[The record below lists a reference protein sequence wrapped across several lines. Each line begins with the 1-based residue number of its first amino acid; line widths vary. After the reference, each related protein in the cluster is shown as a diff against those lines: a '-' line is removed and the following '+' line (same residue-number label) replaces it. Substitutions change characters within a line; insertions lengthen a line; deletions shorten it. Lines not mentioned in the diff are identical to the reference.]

1 MRKKS
6 DIKSKVGRFNLKTIT
21 YGWRDFVFNNYEFEN
36 FTVTSF
42 VNNLNTNKLFI
53 GLMMIFMN
61 LGSRYIEIKLT
72 KTQENLIKRAARE
85 ILIFTIAFIG
95 TKDIIISLIITA
107 VFIILSKY
115 VFNEHSKFNLIPDKF
130 KKLESDIDINNDG
143 KISEEE
149 IDKAIKILK
158 EVNKKK

>member
-1 MRKKS
+1 MKKKNN
-6 DIKSKVGRFNLKTIT
+6 IKDIT
-21 YGWRDFVFNNYEFEN
+21 YSWRNFVFNNYQFEN

-53 GLMMIFMN
+53 GIMMIFMN

-72 KTQENLIKRAARE
+72 KTQESLLKRAARE

-95 TKDIIISLIITA
+95 TRDIIISLIITA
-107 VFIILSKY
+107 VFLILSKY
-115 VFNEHSKFNLIPDKF
+115 VFNEHSKFNLIPDKL
-130 KKLESDIDINNDG
+130 KNLESHIDINNDG

-149 IDKAIKILK
+149 INKAIQILK
-158 EVNKKK
+158 DVNKKK

>member
-1 MRKKS
+1 MKKKNN
-6 DIKSKVGRFNLKTIT
+6 IKDIT
-21 YGWRDFVFNNYEFEN
+21 YSWRNFVFNNYQFEN

-53 GLMMIFMN
+53 GIMMIFMN

-72 KTQENLIKRAARE
+72 KTQESLLKRAARE

-95 TKDIIISLIITA
+95 TRDIIISLIITA
-107 VFIILSKY
+107 VFLILSKY
-115 VFNEHSKFNLIPDKF
+115 VFNEHSKFNLIPDKL
-130 KKLESDIDINNDG
+130 KNLESHLDINNDG

-149 IDKAIKILK
+149 INKAIQILK
-158 EVNKKK
+158 DVNKKK